1 LWNSFPLEPLFF
13 SKIIVIFSK
22 IYYSL
27 GIRFANSEL
36 NAAKEKLEIVKSRGE
51 AAPNFLGKNAFELI
65 QEYCTKLFIRQPA
78 DFIF

>member
-1 LWNSFPLEPLFF
+1 M
-13 SKIIVIFSK
+13 
-22 IYYSL
+22 
-27 GIRFANSEL
+27 NSEL